1 MTRQQNTAIALR
13 PQAHP
18 LGPVAPPPLTATNVA
33 ELETLGRMCAASG
46 FFQDSREAAQA
57 MVKIAAGQELGLAPI
72 QAMTGI
78 NVIKGRI
85 TLSAN
90 LMAALIKRAGYRIR
104 VKWEGS
110 QAVAL
115 TIFDPQGEEL
125 GESSFS
131 LQDAKQAG
139 LSGGNWSKY
148 PRNMLYAR
156 AVSNAAR
163 WYAPEVLTGCY
174 LPDELEDIS
183 IAPRQVDPG
192 QTIRHHDA
200 PVSRQHADT
209 VEVDSSEYPPPIQAQ
224 AEEMRA
230 EQREETLRVEAM
242 EQYGQRTNDRDA
254 ARRRLHAV
262 GAESGFEHAHY
273 KFLLGLDSSKKATIE
288 EMEALAD
295 MIGEWGEDQCAI
307 AKELLACT
315 NLPDL
320 KDTFAR
326 VHNGQRRQLT
336 PCKNMLKGMVE

>member
-209 VEVDSSEYPPPIQAQ
+209 VEVDVEDYPEQIQDQ
-224 AEEMRA
+224 ARER
-230 EQREETLRVEAM
+230 REEQLHGWTQEEWNEA
-242 EQYGQRTNDRDA
+242 N
-254 ARRRLHAV
+254 RRLSAV
-262 GAESGFEHAHY
+262 GTEAGFEHAEF
-273 KFLLGLDSSKKATIE
+273 KFLMGMPTSTQASPQQLQDLADTIE
-288 EMEALAD
+288 AWD
-295 MIGEWGEDQCAI
+295 DHQVCA
-307 AKELLACT
+307 AKLLLGAT
-315 NLPDL
+315 NLPML
-320 KDTFAR
+320 KVAWDEVR
-326 VHNGQRRQLT
+326 NGQRHQLAA
-336 PCKNMLKGMVE
+336 CKNYMKSMVDGSTE